1 MLIRNYPLKNLN
13 SFRIDAS
20 ADYYFKLNDLSH
32 LKELFKEIKIRKIN
46 FLVLGEGSNVLFT
59 TNFKGLIIHNCLKG
73 MEIIHEH
80 NNQIAIKVFAGENW
94 DKFVGTMVD
103 KGYGGLENLSF
114 IPGSVGASP
123 VQNIGA
129 YGAEVKDRIIQ
140 VEGYSLPDLSYF
152 VLKNEDCKFAYR
164 DSIFKR
170 EKKDRFIITSV
181 VFLLDKNPVFNLN
194 YGNLSNQFNKKP
206 VQTLKTLRETVIEIR
221 KARLPDISEY
231 ANAGSFFKNPVISI
245 EKYEKIKQLYNDIPG
260 YPAGNNELKVPAA
273 WLIEKAGWKGIREGD
288 SGTWP
293 AQPLVIVNYGT
304 ASGKDIFLFSEKIK
318 INILEKFD
326 IELIREVNAY

>member
-13 SFRIDAS
+13 SFRIDTS
-20 ADYYFKLNDLSH
+20 ADYYFKLNDQSH

-73 MEIIHEH
+73 FEIMYEH
-80 NNQIAIKVFAGENW
+80 SNQIALKVFAGENW
-94 DKFVGTMVD
+94 DKFVETMVD

-140 VEGYSLPDLSYF
+140 VEGYSLPDLSYLI
-152 VLKNEDCKFAYR
+152 LKNEDCKFAYR

-170 EKKDRFIITSV
+170 EKKERFIITAV
-181 VFLLDKNPVFNLN
+181 VFLLDKNPVFNLS
-194 YGNLSNQFNKKP
+194 YGNLSNLFYKKP
-206 VQTLKTLRETVIEIR
+206 VQTLKTLRETVVEIR
-221 KARLPDISEY
+221 KARLPDISEF

-245 EKYEKIKQLYNDIPG
+245 EKYERIKQLYNDIPG

-273 WLIEKAGWKGIREGD
+273 WLIEKAGWKGVREGD

-304 ASGKDIFLFSEKIK
+304 ASGKEVFLFSEKIK
-318 INILEKFD
+318 INVLEKFD
-326 IELIREVNAY
+326 IELIREVNVY